1 MKVTEQ
7 GDDKISFR
15 AQSGASG
22 KIVPLGWHLDLRDTS
37 RQNFSGRLTGDA
49 FDSSFIELQ
58 FHERHT
64 IPITTVH

>member
-22 KIVPLGWHLDLRDTS
+22 KTIPLGWHRDLRDTS

-58 FHERHT
+58 FYERHT
-64 IPITTVH
+64 IPITTVR